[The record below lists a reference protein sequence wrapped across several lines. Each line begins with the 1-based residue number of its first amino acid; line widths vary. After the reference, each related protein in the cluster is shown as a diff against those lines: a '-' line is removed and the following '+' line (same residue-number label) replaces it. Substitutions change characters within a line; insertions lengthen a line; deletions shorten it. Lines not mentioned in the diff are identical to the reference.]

1 MAGDAANSQTLAPP
15 FFPIS
20 SPTQLTHAA
29 TRCFPASYQAQLGLP
44 FRMDPMDNQPEI
56 PNEPHRAVLRTAVGA
71 TVLIAVGA
79 FVLSF
84 AALTDLAT
92 RSGIDPKLSWI
103 WPIIIDGMIVAA
115 TVAIVALNGFPRKAM
130 IYPWALLFFG
140 AIVSTAAN
148 STHAILTVDSI
159 SNGVPPLVS
168 ALVAAMPPVV
178 LLAIT
183 HLTVHMYQK
192 KSEAAKL
199 REAYERDVEAENAEK
214 YGVAYDDG
222 YQAAMSDAQN
232 AEAERLGELEQAHQD
247 ALARARA
254 EAIAEAKRNQAKA
267 AAAQAKTTQASA
279 NGKPAPGSVANAT
292 AVDEKAPLYDDLAQR
307 LNRS

>member
-1 MAGDAANSQTLAPP
+1 MEENKL
-15 FFPIS
+15 
-20 SPTQLTHAA
+20 
-29 TRCFPASYQAQLGLP
+29 
-44 FRMDPMDNQPEI
+44 EV
-56 PNEPHRAVLRTAVGA
+56 PNEPHKAVLGTAVGA
-71 TVLIAVGA
+71 TVLIAIGA

-84 AALTDLAT
+84 AALTDLAE
-92 RSGIDPKLSWI
+92 RSGISPRLAWI

-115 TVAIVALNGFPRKAM
+115 TVAIVALNGFNRKAM
-130 IYPWALLFFG
+130 IYPWSLLFFG

-159 SNGVPPLVS
+159 ENGVPALVS
-168 ALVAAMPPVV
+168 ALVAAMPPIV

-199 REAYERDVEAENAEK
+199 RADLEYDEEQENAQK

-222 YQAAMSDAQN
+222 YSAALNDAKT
-232 AEAERLGELEQAHQD
+232 AEDERMAEIEQEHQD

-254 EAIAEAKRNQAKA
+254 EGIASARADAKVTPIKQNGQK
-267 AAAQAKTTQASA
+267 AKTAA
-279 NGKPAPGSVANAT
+279 EPVAEQKKAT
-292 AVDEKAPLYDDLAQR
+292 DDKAPLFDDMAKR
-307 LNRS
+307 LSRP

>member
-1 MAGDAANSQTLAPP
+1 MEDNKPEV
-15 FFPIS
+15 
-20 SPTQLTHAA
+20 
-29 TRCFPASYQAQLGLP
+29 PA
-44 FRMDPMDNQPEI
+44 
-56 PNEPHRAVLRTAVGA
+56 EPHRAVLGTAVGA

-84 AALTDLAT
+84 AALTDLAE
-92 RSGIDPKLSWI
+92 RSGISPRLAWI

-115 TVAIVALNGFPRKAM
+115 TVAIVALNGFNRKAM
-130 IYPWALLFFG
+130 IYPWSLLFFG

-159 SNGVPPLVS
+159 ENGVPPLVS
-168 ALVAAMPPVV
+168 ALVAAMPPIV

-199 REAYERDVEAENAEK
+199 RAELEYDEQKENAEK

-222 YQAAMSDAQN
+222 YNAALADTKT
-232 AEAERLGELEQAHQD
+232 AEEERLAALEQEHQD

-254 EAIAEAKRNQAKA
+254 EGIAAGRSDSKVTPIKQNAQPAKETKA
-267 AAAQAKTTQASA
+267 AAQK
-279 NGKPAPGSVANAT
+279 NGE
-292 AVDEKAPLYDDLAQR
+292 DKAPLFDDMAKR
-307 LNRS
+307 LSRP

>member
-1 MAGDAANSQTLAPP
+1 MEKKQ
-15 FFPIS
+15 
-20 SPTQLTHAA
+20 
-29 TRCFPASYQAQLGLP
+29 
-44 FRMDPMDNQPEI
+44 EI
-56 PNEPHRAVLRTAVGA
+56 PNEPHRAVLGTAVGA

-84 AALTDLAT
+84 AALTDLAE
-92 RSGIDPKLSWI
+92 RSGIDSSLAWI

-115 TVAIVALNGFPRKAM
+115 TVAIVALNGFSRRAM

-159 SNGVPPLVS
+159 VDGVPPLVS
-168 ALVAAMPPVV
+168 ALVAAMPPIV

-192 KSEAAKL
+192 KSEAGKL
-199 REAYERDVEAENAEK
+199 RAEMEYDEEQENAEK

-222 YQAAMSDAQN
+222 YNAALTDAQ
-232 AEAERLGELEQAHQD
+232 ASEAEHVAALEQEHQD
-247 ALARARA
+247 NLARARA
-254 EAIAEAKRNQAKA
+254 EGFA
-267 AAAQAKTTQASA
+267 AARSDSKVTPINQPAGNSAKKTT
-279 NGKPAPGSVANAT
+279 PVEE
-292 AVDEKAPLYDDLAQR
+292 EKNAPLYEDMAKR
-307 LNRS
+307 LTRP

>member
-1 MAGDAANSQTLAPP
+1 MEDNKPEV
-15 FFPIS
+15 
-20 SPTQLTHAA
+20 
-29 TRCFPASYQAQLGLP
+29 PA
-44 FRMDPMDNQPEI
+44 
-56 PNEPHRAVLRTAVGA
+56 EPHRAVLGTAVGA
-71 TVLIAVGA
+71 TVLIAIGA

-84 AALTDLAT
+84 AALTDLAE
-92 RSGIDPKLSWI
+92 RSGISPRLAWI

-115 TVAIVALNGFPRKAM
+115 TVAIVALNGFHRKAM
-130 IYPWALLFFG
+130 IYPWSLLFFG

-159 SNGVPPLVS
+159 ENGVPPLVS
-168 ALVAAMPPVV
+168 ALVAAMPPIV

-199 REAYERDVEAENAEK
+199 RAELEYNEEQENAEK

-222 YQAAMSDAQN
+222 YNAALTDTKT
-232 AEAERLGELEQAHQD
+232 AEEERLSVLEQDHQD

-254 EAIAEAKRNQAKA
+254 EGIAAGRSDSKVTPIKQNAQPAKEAKP
-267 AAAQAKTTQASA
+267 AAQKKTE
-279 NGKPAPGSVANAT
+279 
-292 AVDEKAPLYDDLAQR
+292 DKAPLFDDMAKR
-307 LNRS
+307 LSRP

>member
-1 MAGDAANSQTLAPP
+1 MTRNYPAAIPP
-15 FFPIS
+15 TFPDDK
-20 SPTQLTHAA
+20 
-29 TRCFPASYQAQLGLP
+29 LGLP
-44 FRMDPMDNQPEI
+44 PRMDNQPEI

-84 AALTDLAT
+84 AALTDLAE
-92 RSGIDPKLSWI
+92 RSGIDPSLAWI

-130 IYPWALLFFG
+130 VYPWSLLFFG

-159 SNGVPPLVS
+159 ANGVPPLVS

-199 REAYERDVEAENAEK
+199 REAYEFDAEAEAAEK
-214 YGVAYDDG
+214 YGVAYDEG
-222 YQAAMSDAQN
+222 YQAAMGDAQS
-232 AEAERLGELEQAHQD
+232 AESERVGELQQQHQD

-254 EAIAEAKRNQAKA
+254 EAIAEARKSAAKA
-267 AAAQAKTTQASA
+267 SPAPAARNANTNAQA
-279 NGKPAPGSVANAT
+279 NGQDKAARIPAT

-307 LNRS
+307 LNQN

>member
-1 MAGDAANSQTLAPP
+1 MDTTKEL
-15 FFPIS
+15 
-20 SPTQLTHAA
+20 
-29 TRCFPASYQAQLGLP
+29 PAV
-44 FRMDPMDNQPEI
+44 
-56 PNEPHRAVLRTAVGA
+56 PHRAVLGTAVGA

-84 AALTDLAT
+84 AALTDLAE
-92 RSGIDPKLSWI
+92 RSGISPQLAWI

-130 IYPWALLFFG
+130 VYPWTLLFFG

-148 STHAILTVDSI
+148 STHAILTVDTI
-159 SNGVPPLVS
+159 ENGVPALVS
-168 ALVAAMPPVV
+168 ALVAAMPPIV

-199 REAYERDVEAENAEK
+199 RAAYEYDEEQANAEK

-222 YQAAMSDAQN
+222 YNAAINDAQQ
-232 AEAERLGELEQAHQD
+232 AEVERIAQLEQEHQD
-247 ALARARA
+247 ALARTRAEALTQARA
-254 EAIAEAKRNQAKA
+254 EAEKNSKVTPISNNQQANTKPA
-267 AAAQAKTTQASA
+267 AKTAAKKQG
-279 NGKPAPGSVANAT
+279 GKVSDDQT
-292 AVDEKAPLYDDLAQR
+292 PLYKDMAQQR
-307 LNRS
+307 LTNQ

>member
-1 MAGDAANSQTLAPP
+1 MEDNKPEV
-15 FFPIS
+15 
-20 SPTQLTHAA
+20 
-29 TRCFPASYQAQLGLP
+29 PA
-44 FRMDPMDNQPEI
+44 
-56 PNEPHRAVLRTAVGA
+56 EPHRAVLGTAVGA
-71 TVLIAVGA
+71 TVLIAIGA

-84 AALTDLAT
+84 AALTDLAE
-92 RSGIDPKLSWI
+92 RSGISPRLAWI

-115 TVAIVALNGFPRKAM
+115 TVAIVALNGFHRKAM
-130 IYPWALLFFG
+130 IYPWSLLFFG

-159 SNGVPPLVS
+159 ENGVPPLVS
-168 ALVAAMPPVV
+168 ALVAAMPPIV

-199 REAYERDVEAENAEK
+199 RAELEYNEERENAEK

-222 YQAAMSDAQN
+222 YNAALTDTKT
-232 AEAERLGELEQAHQD
+232 AEEERLSVLEQDHQD

-254 EAIAEAKRNQAKA
+254 EGIAAGRSDSKVTPKQNAQPAKEAKP
-267 AAAQAKTTQASA
+267 AAQKKTE
-279 NGKPAPGSVANAT
+279 
-292 AVDEKAPLYDDLAQR
+292 DKAPLFDDMAKR
-307 LNRS
+307 LSRP

>member
-1 MAGDAANSQTLAPP
+1 MEEKN
-15 FFPIS
+15 
-20 SPTQLTHAA
+20 
-29 TRCFPASYQAQLGLP
+29 
-44 FRMDPMDNQPEI
+44 PEV
-56 PNEPHRAVLRTAVGA
+56 PNEPHNAVLGTAVGA

-84 AALTDLAT
+84 AALTDLAE
-92 RSGIDPKLSWI
+92 RSGISPRLAWI

-115 TVAIVALNGFPRKAM
+115 TVAIVALNGFSRKAM
-130 IYPWALLFFG
+130 IYPWSLLFFG

-159 SNGVPPLVS
+159 ENGVPALVS
-168 ALVAAMPPVV
+168 ALVAAMPPIV

-192 KSEAAKL
+192 KSWAAKIHADL
-199 REAYERDVEAENAEK
+199 AYDEEQENAQK

-222 YQAAMSDAQN
+222 YNAALTDAQT
-232 AEAERLGELEQAHQD
+232 AEDERMAALAQEHQD

-254 EAIAEAKRNQAKA
+254 EGIASARADAKVTPIKQNTQAAKN
-267 AAAQAKTTQASA
+267 AAQPKAEQS
-279 NGKPAPGSVANAT
+279 KPT
-292 AVDEKAPLYDDLAQR
+292 EDKAPLYDDLAKS

>member
-1 MAGDAANSQTLAPP
+1 MED
-15 FFPIS
+15 IK
-20 SPTQLTHAA
+20 
-29 TRCFPASYQAQLGLP
+29 
-44 FRMDPMDNQPEI
+44 PEV
-56 PNEPHRAVLRTAVGA
+56 PNEPHKAVLGTAVGA
-71 TVLIAVGA
+71 TVLIAIGA

-84 AALTDLAT
+84 AALTDLAE
-92 RSGIDPKLSWI
+92 RSGIQSNLAWI

-115 TVAIVALNGFPRKAM
+115 TVAIVALNGFNRRAM

-159 SNGVPPLVS
+159 VDGVPPLVS
-168 ALVAAMPPVV
+168 ALVAAMPPIV

-199 REAYERDVEAENAEK
+199 RAELEYDEEKENAEK

-222 YQAAMSDAQN
+222 YNSALADAKS
-232 AEAERLGELEQAHQD
+232 AEDERFAQLEQEHQD
-247 ALARARA
+247 DLARARA
-254 EAIAEAKRNQAKA
+254 EAIAAARSDAKVTPIKTAPAKETAKSAPA
-267 AAAQAKTTQASA
+267 A
-279 NGKPAPGSVANAT
+279 GSDA
-292 AVDEKAPLYDDLAQR
+292 KAPLYEDMAKR
-307 LNRS
+307 LTRP

>member
-1 MAGDAANSQTLAPP
+1 MEEKKL
-15 FFPIS
+15 
-20 SPTQLTHAA
+20 
-29 TRCFPASYQAQLGLP
+29 
-44 FRMDPMDNQPEI
+44 EV
-56 PNEPHRAVLRTAVGA
+56 PNEPHKAVLGTAVGA
-71 TVLIAVGA
+71 TVLIAIGA

-84 AALTDLAT
+84 AALTDLAE
-92 RSGIDPKLSWI
+92 RSGISPRLAWI

-115 TVAIVALNGFPRKAM
+115 TVAIVALNGFNRKAM
-130 IYPWALLFFG
+130 IYPWSLLFFG

-159 SNGVPPLVS
+159 VNGVPPLVS
-168 ALVAAMPPVV
+168 ALVAAMPPIV

-199 REAYERDVEAENAEK
+199 RAELEYDEEQENAEK

-222 YQAAMSDAQN
+222 YNAALTDAQT
-232 AEAERLGELEQAHQD
+232 AENERLVELEQEHQD

-254 EAIAEAKRNQAKA
+254 EGIASARADAKVTPINQNAQKAKNAAEPKAEQKKA
-267 AAAQAKTTQASA
+267 AE
-279 NGKPAPGSVANAT
+279 
-292 AVDEKAPLYDDLAQR
+292 DKAPLYDDLAKS
-307 LNRS
+307 LNRP